1 MNNDKLKVI
10 AIKVL
15 EKSTIPKEDNHDFA
29 IITVLMIISIILTIV
44 RIIQECNK
52 VKAQSL
58 MGDKKA
64 LVSLYGQDLRNF
76 SLKAGWYTKMKIK
89 KLLRRELSKEDYK
102 VYAGPIMTSLLNT
115 GENLTDDEVQTLV
128 EAANV

>member
-1 MNNDKLKVI
+1 MNNDKLKAI
-10 AIKVL
+10 AVKVL
-15 EKSTIPKEDNHDFA
+15 EKSTIPKEDNHGFA

-44 RIIQECNK
+44 RVIQECNK

-58 MGDKKA
+58 MGDEQA
-64 LVSLYGQDLRNF
+64 LVSLYGQDWRNF

-102 VYAGPIMTSLLNT
+102 AYTGPIMASLLNT

-128 EAANV
+128 RAANV